1 MKTYNY
7 LFLTFF
13 SQNLNHNFM
22 ISDVTGKKVPAM
34 KVFSI
39 SIKYLKDE
47 MIEKMNKQISS
58 GKISIKDIEFILT
71 VPANWGEKARFIM
84 EEAAIEVRIHI

>member
-1 MKTYNY
+1 
-7 LFLTFF
+7 
-13 SQNLNHNFM
+13 M

-47 MIEKMNKQISS
+47 MIEKMNIQISS

-71 VPANWGEKARFIM
+71 VPANWGKKAQFIM